1 MFVIFKTSIKDFA
14 FNTNMIHKC
23 TLVVS
28 NRYSNL
34 NDKNFTYENYEEKLF
49 NWCKHCMVFLLYKVF
64 RQLYIWYT

>member
-49 NWCKHCMVFLLYKVF
+49 N
-64 RQLYIWYT
+64 